1 MAQQQ
6 GAQTN
11 LEAIAALH
19 GAAETVVRLLY
30 TNGSEGEGYR
40 ALTTFA
46 DGYAE
51 LLNIYP
57 VPLLAEQLDPLL
69 AALQREDTVAL
80 CDILLLDVQPLLE
93 ILYRELAGGPDE

>member
-1 MAQQQ
+1 MNP
-6 GAQTN
+6 N

-19 GAAETVVRLLY
+19 GAAEEVVRLLY
-30 TNGSEGEGYR
+30 TNGREGEGYR

-46 DGYAE
+46 DRYAE
-51 LLNIYP
+51 LLGIYL

-69 AALQREDTVAL
+69 AALEREDTVAL

-93 ILYRELAGGPDE
+93 LLHRELSGGPDG

>member
-1 MAQQQ
+1 MVRQQ
-6 GAQTN
+6 GTQTD
-11 LEAIAALH
+11 LDAIAALH
-19 GAAETVVRLLY
+19 GAAEEVVCLLY
-30 TNGSEGEGYR
+30 TNGREGDGYR

-57 VPLLAEQLDPLL
+57 VPLLAEQLTPLL

-93 ILYRELAGGPDE
+93 MLYRELSGDPDE